1 MHEIAERA
9 AEASRRVVT
18 ELTDERAE
26 CGRAHAQREADIVAA
41 RKTLEKAL
49 ADQRY
54 LDDRRHQHELLLA
67 EITLTYKQLAD
78 SALSETGMEA
88 ATLIEE
94 YGPHRMVPDTDGD
107 EPTSRPYVRA
117 EQEKRLARS
126 ERDLARLGKINPLAL
141 EEHAAL
147 EERQRYLSEQLAD
160 LRQSR
165 SDLLTIVKDIDAR
178 VHEVMTSAFADVA
191 EQFTV
196 IFARL
201 FPGGEGK
208 LVLTDPESILTTGI
222 DIEARPPGKRVKR
235 LSLLSG
241 GERSSPRWRS

>member
-1 MHEIAERA
+1 MTTALRAQQKLLQAEYDLYAEQPDDADTNLRVFNQRRDLAHQATIVARSAETEARLTLRTHEERLRAIAGRADALDNTATNIEHRIAQEQRAAQRRKEAAQIAHNVHEIAERA

-126 ERDLARLGKINPLAL
+126 ERDLARLEKST
-141 EEHAAL
+141 
-147 EERQRYLSEQLAD
+147 R
-160 LRQSR
+160 LR
-165 SDLLTIVKDIDAR
+165 LKNT
-178 VHEVMTSAFADVA
+178 
-191 EQFTV
+191 
-196 IFARL
+196 
-201 FPGGEGK
+201 
-208 LVLTDPESILTTGI
+208 
-222 DIEARPPGKRVKR
+222 
-235 LSLLSG
+235 
-241 GERSSPRWRS
+241 PR